1 MLGNLTKSDVD
12 RLLRDGSAEARRDTV
27 TKIAAKFDAGQFSP
41 EEKRLAEDVFRAM
54 LRDTTVFVRKALAEN
69 LKASPDVPRDIAMS
83 LARDVDEVALPVLE
97 FSTVLSDEDLIEIVH
112 TQSTSKQKV
121 IARRPSVSADVADAL
136 VDSHN
141 EDVVAELVAND
152 EAEIGE
158 ATFNRV
164 LDEYADSDRI
174 KTPMAHRR
182 AIPVGVAE
190 RLVTM
195 VSEQLR
201 EHLVTHHDMSPG
213 VASDLILQAR
223 ERATMT
229 LSGGDTVEQLVRSL
243 AKSGRLTPS
252 IILRA
257 LCTGDIAFF
266 EWSIAVLAGVPI
278 TNARALIHD
287 KGGRGLRAA
296 YDKSGLPDDMFSVVR
311 TAVDIVEETEYDG
324 AENDR
329 ERVKRRILER
339 VITNFED
346 PDAEF
351 DPDNLEYLLGRITAA
366 SNTAPRLG
374 AD

>member
-1 MLGNLTKSDVD
+1 MLGNLTASDVD
-12 RLLRDGSAEARRDTV
+12 RLLRDRSAEARRDTV
-27 TKIAAKFDAGQFSP
+27 TKIAAQFDAGKFSAD
-41 EEKRLAEDVFRAM
+41 EMRLAEEVFRAM

-97 FSTVLSDEDLIEIVH
+97 FSTVLSDEDLIEIVN

-121 IARRPSVSADVADAL
+121 IARRPVVSAEVSDAL
-136 VDSHN
+136 VDSHD
-141 EDVVAELVAND
+141 EDVVAELVANAG
-152 EAEIGE
+152 AEIGE

-174 KTPMAHRR
+174 KTPMAHRK
-182 AIPVGVAE
+182 AIPVSVAE

-201 EHLVTHHDMSPG
+201 EHLVRHHEMTPG

-229 LSGGDTVEQLVRSL
+229 LSGGDTVEELVRSL
-243 AKSGRLTPS
+243 AKNGRLTPS
-252 IILRA
+252 IVLRA
-257 LCTGDIAFF
+257 LCTGDISFF
-266 EWSIAVLAGVPI
+266 EWSLAVLADVPI
-278 TNARALIHD
+278 ANARQLIHD
-287 KGGRGLRAA
+287 KGDRGLRAA
-296 YDKSGLPDDMFSVVR
+296 YDKSGMPGDMYSIVR
-311 TAVDIVEETEYDG
+311 TAVDIVEESEYDG

-329 ERVKRRILER
+329 ERFTRRMLER

-351 DPDNLEYLLGRITAA
+351 DPDNLEYLLGRITTASNAAA
-366 SNTAPRLG
+366 SAG